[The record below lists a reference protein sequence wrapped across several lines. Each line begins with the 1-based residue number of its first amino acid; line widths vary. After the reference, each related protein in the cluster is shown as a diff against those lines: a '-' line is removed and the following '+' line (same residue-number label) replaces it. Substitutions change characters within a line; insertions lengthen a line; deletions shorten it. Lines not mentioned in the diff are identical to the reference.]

1 MTEKNSVM
9 KRNEREYSEKLKA
22 ACALNM
28 CTVSVSQIIDYRDS
42 YILEQEY
49 DAILNNLNLKEIPKS
64 EALLRIISEL
74 LNTITFFRIQKI
86 KKEQIE
92 KNYRRKI
99 RNAIWAAIPNL
110 SVIASGQPVAIA
122 FSLATQIGSG
132 YMNYR
137 REKANA
143 GVDRE
148 DKEVELQITAIEQ
161 LSALRQE
168 LFTTAWRL
176 ADEYEFPD
184 EWRLTEKQ
192 IKQYDDILMDQNE
205 YRKYARLEAISHKF
219 MAYPPFWYFYGH
231 TAHYIAEQARKRMSQ
246 NKSEAALNIRDLEI
260 AKKYTELAKQ
270 HYEYYYSLTSA
281 NLLRENQMEAIFA
294 LEYIDLLWGEEK
306 KDFDKI
312 HELLRLAEAMAPTAF
327 DILQLCAISYLKV
340 GATDDAV
347 RLFKILVNEGY
358 NAISNAKFLSR
369 LYVCQYLQSKE
380 KTPYVNYKLLELQ
393 VDPLY
398 LYPMPETR
406 IDQTRINAQN
416 LEHDFLLSQK
426 LLLKKA
432 YHRALIAFE
441 KKQIMNF
448 NKTLPLPQANSYFA
462 EKCYGNTYLAKKYRE
477 EIIKTNFK
485 SNKKGC
491 VQQLAQ
497 CKFRAGYIH
506 VLNETVSGI
515 EKLSCFRKL
524 DKHDELIYLIE
535 AKIRLAKKDLMK
547 FQEDMN
553 QGSFKEEECLALI
566 NDYSYRYFTEKF
578 FYNLMRK
585 LFERFDCISN
595 MKEVEYLNNDLASFC
610 EDYNLFLP
618 DGNIA
623 FSKNM
628 NEVKKTARKYYEPVF
643 QIGLLGEEEEESDKE
658 NQKKEKCNIIQ
669 KNSYGLIL
677 NTDNAGL
684 ICWGSPEFSAY
695 WQNEFL
701 QMDNLA
707 FESRY
712 TISQSA
718 FAILTDKTKKDVDLI
733 FCVEGIA
740 IVNGNIIQDVIPY
753 QKIECQEVR
762 YANGQADLELK
773 IGYPDVY
780 WNKNVDIAVLNRIVS
795 EMKKASLY

>member
-1 MTEKNSVM
+1 MTEKNSVT
-9 KRNEREYSEKLKA
+9 KRNERNYSEKLKA

-28 CTVSVSQIIDYRDS
+28 CTVSVSQIIDYHDS

-92 KNYRRKI
+92 KKYQRKV

-110 SVIASGQPVAIA
+110 SVIASGHPVAIA

-137 REKANA
+137 KEKANA

-148 DKEVELQITAIEQ
+148 DKEIELQITAIEQ

-205 YRKYARLEAISHKF
+205 YRKYVRLESISHKF

-231 TAHYIAEQARKRMSQ
+231 TAHYIAEQARKRMAQ
-246 NKSEAALNIRDLEI
+246 NVSDATLNKRDSEIE
-260 AKKYTELAKQ
+260 KKYTELAKQ
-270 HYEYYYSLTSA
+270 HYEYYYSLTSE

-294 LEYIDLLWGEEK
+294 LEYVDLLWRDEK
-306 KDFDKI
+306 KDLDKI
-312 HELLRLAEAMAPTAF
+312 HGLLKLAETMAPTSF
-327 DILQLCAISYLKV
+327 DVLQLCAISYLKV

-369 LYVCQYLQSKE
+369 LYVCQYLQSKRNE
-380 KTPYVNYKLLELQ
+380 AYVNYKLLELQ

-398 LYPMPETR
+398 LYPLPESTM
-406 IDQTRINAQN
+406 DQTWINTQN
-416 LEHDFLLSQK
+416 LEHDFLMSQK

-432 YHRALIAFE
+432 YYRALTAFE
-441 KKQIMNF
+441 KKQFMNF
-448 NKTLPLPQANSYFA
+448 NKMIPLPQGNSFFIA
-462 EKCYGNTYLAKKYRE
+462 KCYGNTYLARKYRE
-477 EIIKTNFK
+477 EIIKKAFK
-485 SNKKGC
+485 TNKKSYI
-491 VQQLAQ
+491 QQLAQ
-497 CKFRAGYIH
+497 CKFRAGYIQ

-515 EKLSCFRKL
+515 EALSCFRTL

-535 AKIRLAKKDLMK
+535 AKIRLAKKELMK

-553 QGSFKEEECLALI
+553 QGSFKEEECLTLI
-566 NDYSYRYFTEKF
+566 NNYSYRYFTENF
-578 FYNLMRK
+578 FCNLMRK
-585 LFERFDCISN
+585 LFERFDCIST
-595 MKEVEYLNNDLASFC
+595 MKEIECLNNDLANFC
-610 EDYNLFLP
+610 ETQDLFLVG
-618 DGNIA
+618 GNI
-623 FSKNM
+623 SS
-628 NEVKKTARKYYEPVF
+628 NEKKRWEKGASQKYYEPVF
-643 QIGLLGEEEEESDKE
+643 QIGLLGEEEEEFNKE
-658 NQKKEKCNIIQ
+658 NQRKNKCNIIQ

-677 NTDNAGL
+677 NTDNVGL

-701 QMDNLA
+701 QMDNWA

-718 FAILTDKTKKDVDLI
+718 FAILIDKTKKDVDLI

-740 IVNGNIIQDVIPY
+740 IVNGNTIQDVIPY
-753 QKIECQEVR
+753 QEIECQEIR
-762 YANGQADLELK
+762 YANGQTSLDLKL
-773 IGYPDVY
+773 GYPDVY

-795 EMKKASLY
+795 EMKKSFLD